1 MCFCEIEFNTCFASD
16 CAKASVL
23 SSILSTVSEGFHI
36 DINEGI
42 LNLTITNDRASND
55 TTFSFSHFQHCCKF
69 LLWQQLVKITT
80 LLPKAFFAALDAWLV
95 PQRSSK
101 GHPSERCKGPT
112 YVSPPFGNTRIYLA
126 SNHIFKVA
134 ASTKLLPDT
143 YLIHLVSEFNQK
155 PPPLAGK
162 MRGVCIKDLIVQ
174 H

>member
-1 MCFCEIEFNTCFASD
+1 MSLSLIPALQATAPKPACFLPYYQQSLKVF
-16 CAKASVL
+16 
-23 SSILSTVSEGFHI
+23 ILT
-36 DINEGI
+36 NEGI

-143 YLIHLVSEFNQK
+143 YLIHLV
-155 PPPLAGK
+155 
-162 MRGVCIKDLIVQ
+162 
-174 H
+174 

>member
-1 MCFCEIEFNTCFASD
+1 MRLSLIPALQATAPKPACFLPYYQQSLKVF
-16 CAKASVL
+16 
-23 SSILSTVSEGFHI
+23 ILT
-36 DINEGI
+36 NEGI

-112 YVSPPFGNTRIYLA
+112 YVSPTFGNTRIYLT

-143 YLIHLVSEFNQK
+143 YLIHLV
-155 PPPLAGK
+155 
-162 MRGVCIKDLIVQ
+162 
-174 H
+174 

>member
-1 MCFCEIEFNTCFASD
+1 MRLSLIPALQATAPKPACFLPYYQQSLKVF
-16 CAKASVL
+16 
-23 SSILSTVSEGFHI
+23 ILT
-36 DINEGI
+36 NEGI

-69 LLWQQLVKITT
+69 LLWQQLIKITT

-112 YVSPPFGNTRIYLA
+112 YVSPTFGNTRIYLA

-143 YLIHLVSEFNQK
+143 YLIHLV
-155 PPPLAGK
+155 
-162 MRGVCIKDLIVQ
+162 
-174 H
+174 